1 MRISKKAEY
10 ACFAMLELAANYRDP
25 RPVRVQAIA
34 TAHAIPQRFL
44 VQILLQLKGA
54 GLVASSR
61 GAHGGYQLARAPDKI
76 SLAEVINAIDRAPE
90 PRVAR
95 NRREV
100 ADAPADSP
108 AVRIIHGVWKEI
120 DSLERR
126 LLEALPLSELIN
138 RSPSTLLTVQAAWKE
153 IDAESYQI

>member
-1 MRISKKAEY
+1 
-10 ACFAMLELAANYRDP
+10 MLELAANYRDP
-25 RPVRVQAIA
+25 KPVRVQAIA
-34 TAHAIPQRFL
+34 DAHGIPQRFL

-95 NRREV
+95 NRKE
-100 ADAPADSP
+100 AETSADSP
-108 AVRIIHGVWKEI
+108 TVRIIHGVWKEI
-120 DSLERR
+120 AALERR
-126 LLEALPLSELIN
+126 LLEALPLSGLIN
-138 RSPSTLLTVQAAWKE
+138 RSPSTLLTVQAVWKE

>member
-34 TAHAIPQRFL
+34 TAHGIPQRFL
-44 VQILLQLKGA
+44 VQILLQLKGT

-90 PRVAR
+90 PRIAR
-95 NRREV
+95 NRKE
-100 ADAPADSP
+100 AAETAESP
-108 AVRIIHGVWKEI
+108 TVRILHGVWREI
-120 DSLERR
+120 DALERR

-138 RSPSTLLTVQAAWKE
+138 RSPSTLLTVQAVWQE
-153 IDAESYQI
+153 IEAESYQI